1 MESRALKPRTELNEI
16 EGMEDRMQT
25 ITLDIESY
33 FDKQY
38 SLKKLATYEYVRD
51 PRFKVHGVGV
61 KIDDR
66 PTEWWTNEIEGKL
79 KAIDWANTCLIGH
92 NLYFDATILFEHYGI
107 VPARR
112 LDTLSIAKAL
122 LPAGESCSLDNVAS
136 LLGLGHKIAGTLKA
150 TEGVYDLDDELLA
163 RLGAYCIQDV
173 ELTHEIFLKLS
184 PHIPPD
190 ELDLID
196 LTLRMATAPRLHVD
210 LDMAL
215 RAEQEAIDER
225 ASAIEASGHPEK
237 TLSSNKQFSQLLADL
252 GIEAPTKVSKTTG
265 EETEAFGKS
274 DPEFIELMAAH
285 PEHQKLWKGRLAAK
299 STIKATRAKRWVYLA
314 SQGSKMMPMP
324 LNYFGAHTGRWS
336 GMDKLNVQ
344 NLPRGGALRKAI
356 HAPKGHVVVVADSS
370 QIEMRMNAWFAGQT
384 RTIERFKDPDY
395 DPYREY
401 GAIRFGCAEEDLSK
415 ELRQFSKATVLGC
428 IAEDTLVLTKNGLFA
443 APSYT
448 PIQYITNNHLL
459 WDGNSWVSHQGL
471 IKKGE
476 KDCIHVLGIW
486 MTPDHELLCDTTWTT
501 ASAVVQDANILSL
514 ALETGSRNLPSQDL
528 SSENAAASYGY
539 SRNAVAEAQSTES
552 SPTIYEQGN
561 PHDATHAQ
569 RKKQAAH
576 KNNTSNI
583 WISSRMTPTENDC
596 STVSAPSTIAALTP
610 MTTASRITGPEES
623 PCINPGA
630 MIELHSYPTLPLY
643 QDGTLQNL
651 SSIESTTIK
660 GTNPKIYDSFQ
671 DGQTVRTKLHGVSSY
686 SEYTN
691 SNKKFETYDIAFA
704 GPNNRF
710 AIKCRNGH
718 LIAHNCGYG
727 MGPSKFKHF
736 CASGPL
742 GIPPMYL
749 SDDEAMAAVYGY
761 RNLNAGIVG
770 MWRKL
775 DDLIGTMLIQDA
787 DIEFQC
793 LRIQHERIQ
802 LPNGLWLDYSDLRAT
817 ESGWLYGKNS
827 SLWGG
832 TLDEN
837 IIQALARI
845 VIGEQMLQID
855 RLDDVQVVGCTHD
868 EIISV
873 CPEEIAEDVYNECVR
888 IMSIPPVWAE
898 GLPLS
903 ADGGWARNYS
913 K

>member
-1 MESRALKPRTELNEI
+1 
-16 EGMEDRMQT
+16 MQT
-25 ITLDIESY
+25 ITLDFETY

-38 SLKKLATYEYVRD
+38 SLKKLATYEYIRD
-51 PRFKVHGVGV
+51 PRFKVHGVGI
-61 KIDDR
+61 KIDDQ

-122 LPAGESCSLDNVAS
+122 LPAGESCSLDNVATI
-136 LLGLGHKIAGTLKA
+136 LGLGHKIAGTLKA
-150 TEGVYDLDDELLA
+150 TEGVYDLDPDLLA
-163 RLGAYCIQDV
+163 RLGTYCIQDV
-173 ELTHEIFLKLS
+173 ELTREIFLKLS

-196 LTLRMATAPRLHVD
+196 MTLRMATAPRLHVD

-215 RAEQEAIDER
+215 QAEQEAIDER
-225 ASAIEASGHPEK
+225 AATIKASGYSEK
-237 TLSSNKQFSQLLADL
+237 ILSSNKQFSQLLADL
-252 GIEAPTKVSKTTG
+252 GIEPPTKISKATG

-274 DPEFIELMAAH
+274 DPEFIELMGAH
-285 PEHQKLWKGRLAAK
+285 PEHQALWEGRLAAK
-299 STIKATRAKRWVYLA
+299 STIKMTRAKRWVYLA
-314 SQGSKMMPMP
+314 SQGSKTMPMP
-324 LNYFGAHTGRWS
+324 LNYYGAHTGRWS

-370 QIEMRMNAWFAGQT
+370 QIEMRINAWFAGQD

-401 GAIRFGCAEEDLSK
+401 GAIRFGCTEAELSK
-415 ELRQFSKATVLGC
+415 DLRQFSKAVVLG
-428 IAEDTLVLTKNGLFA
+428 
-443 APSYT
+443 
-448 PIQYITNNHLL
+448 
-459 WDGNSWVSHQGL
+459 
-471 IKKGE
+471 
-476 KDCIHVLGIW
+476 
-486 MTPDHELLCDTTWTT
+486 
-501 ASAVVQDANILSL
+501 
-514 ALETGSRNLPSQDL
+514 
-528 SSENAAASYGY
+528 
-539 SRNAVAEAQSTES
+539 
-552 SPTIYEQGN
+552 
-561 PHDATHAQ
+561 
-569 RKKQAAH
+569 
-576 KNNTSNI
+576 
-583 WISSRMTPTENDC
+583 
-596 STVSAPSTIAALTP
+596 
-610 MTTASRITGPEES
+610 
-623 PCINPGA
+623 
-630 MIELHSYPTLPLY
+630 
-643 QDGTLQNL
+643 
-651 SSIESTTIK
+651 
-660 GTNPKIYDSFQ
+660 
-671 DGQTVRTKLHGVSSY
+671 
-686 SEYTN
+686 
-691 SNKKFETYDIAFA
+691 
-704 GPNNRF
+704 
-710 AIKCRNGH
+710 
-718 LIAHNCGYG
+718 CGYG

-742 GIPPMYL
+742 GIPPMYIT
-749 SDDEAMAAVYGY
+749 SDEAAAAVYGW

-775 DDLIGTMLIQDA
+775 DDLISTMLIQDA